1 MLMPE
6 PYDSNHDSFLENYMN
21 TLEPRILNQD
31 RLVVGKHKT
40 GFGNFF
46 NLF

>member
-21 TLEPRILNQD
+21 TLEPRILNTD

-40 GFGNFF
+40 GYSNY
-46 NLF
+46 NKL